1 MAEDFFNGNR
11 PMVTKDGKDLTS
23 ALEVFVNWC
32 ITEVQNKIQR
42 SFHPSSSNRPLKK
55 VVVTIQSLLATR
67 PDPVLIGS
75 LFAGS
80 TEELEVLIKIL
91 SVQLDM
97 VLFYTMGAAGDMYFV
112 WRDLPIDPKLFRE
125 NMHQSLDRARQSAQN
140 IKGAV
145 DLMTRI
151 ESFLVAAPAGMLRG
165 AWTKLLHPFSGKSLI
180 IFDEKKGMQYSITLL
195 CFGDII

>member
-1 MAEDFFNGNR
+1 MAEDFFNDNR

-91 SVQLDM
+91 S
-97 VLFYTMGAAGDMYFV
+97 AG
-112 WRDLPIDPKLFRE
+112 
-125 NMHQSLDRARQSAQN
+125 H
-140 IKGAV
+140 GAV
-145 DLMTRI
+145 LYHGSSWGYVLR
-151 ESFLVAAPAGMLRG
+151 LAGSPHRSQALPREY
-165 AWTKLLHPFSGKSLI
+165 ASK
-180 IFDEKKGMQYSITLL
+180 
-195 CFGDII
+195 FG